1 MQHYATIDINPVE
14 PVRIGF
20 RQARG
25 ASFRCR
31 FTFKIPPV
39 IGGNLAGGPVLQ
51 APAPRAAI
59 DENPQIV
66 FRPRSQSGAFG
77 YDLTITDAQA
87 GVADVAIDGAFFRD
101 PNGYWV
107 ELYTRDSEGHPLRM
121 VAQGEMALTGG
132 AYAYEGPL
140 GPMTLPTPPAG
151 PPGPPGAPGAAST
164 VPGPQGEPGQRGTMW
179 FTGEGPP
186 AGGENFIEG
195 DMYLDVSNG
204 DTWRFDS
211 STGTWT
217 HT

>member
-1 MQHYATIDINPVE
+1 MQHYATIEWNPVE

-25 ASFRCR
+25 ESFRCR
-31 FTFKIPPV
+31 FLFKRPE
-39 IGGNLAGGPVLQ
+39 LASGAVAGQVVQGPTPL
-51 APAPRAAI
+51 ATI
-59 DENPQIV
+59 DESPQLV
-66 FRPRSQSGAFG
+66 FRPRSRGGALG
-77 YDLTITDAQA
+77 YDLTINDAVA
-87 GVADVAIDGAFFRD
+87 GTADVAIDGAAFND
-101 PNGYWV
+101 PAGYYC
-107 ELYTRDSEGHPLRM
+107 ELYTRDSSGHPLRM
-121 VAQGEMALTGG
+121 VAHGEVAFTGS
-132 AYAYEGPL
+132 AYAYEGPF

-151 PPGPPGAPGAAST
+151 PPGPEGPAGAPST
-164 VPGPQGEPGQRGTMW
+164 IPGPAGEPGTRGTMW

-204 DTWRFDS
+204 EIWRFDS